1 LIKILSLEF
10 KKSLRVK
17 SLVIIPTY
25 NEIENIELIIRSIFS
40 LKTTFD
46 ILIIDDGSPDKT
58 AEKVKDLQ
66 NEFNS
71 KHQQLHLIERKEKL
85 GLGTAYL
92 KGFEFALANNYDYVF
107 EMDADFSHDP
117 KDLKRLLRAAR
128 VERYDLVIGSR
139 YIEGVNVVNWPLGR
153 VLLSYIASLYTR
165 IITGMP
171 VHDATAGFKCYKIKV
186 LRTIDL
192 SAIRFVGYAFQ
203 IEMKFNAWKH
213 GFKIKEIPI
222 VFTDR
227 IRGDSKMSIK
237 IFNEALFG
245 VIQMKVGSLFKK
257 YKKVN
262 RTVSTV

>member
-1 LIKILSLEF
+1 
-10 KKSLRVK
+10 
-17 SLVIIPTY
+17 
-25 NEIENIELIIRSIFS
+25 
-40 LKTTFD
+40 
-46 ILIIDDGSPDKT
+46 
-58 AEKVKDLQ
+58 
-66 NEFNS
+66 
-71 KHQQLHLIERKEKL
+71 
-85 GLGTAYL
+85 
-92 KGFEFALANNYDYVF
+92 
-107 EMDADFSHDP
+107 
-117 KDLKRLLRAAR
+117 
-128 VERYDLVIGSR
+128 
-139 YIEGVNVVNWPLGR
+139 
-153 VLLSYIASLYTR
+153 
-165 IITGMP
+165 
-171 VHDATAGFKCYKIKV
+171 

>member
-1 LIKILSLEF
+1 L
-10 KKSLRVK
+10 K

-25 NEIENIELIIRSIFS
+25 NEIENVEIIIRSIFS
-40 LKTTFD
+40 LKTPFE

-58 AEKVKDLQ
+58 ADKVKELQ
-66 NEFNS
+66 DEFNS
-71 KHQQLHLIERKEKL
+71 KHKRLHLIEREEKL

-92 KGFEFALANNYDYVF
+92 KGFEFALAHNYNYVF

-117 KDLKRLLRAAR
+117 KDLKKLLRAAR
-128 VERYDLVIGSR
+128 VGGNDLVIGSR

-165 IITGMP
+165 VITGMP
-171 VHDATAGFKCYKIKV
+171 VHDATAGFKCYKIEV
-186 LRTIDL
+186 LQTIDL
-192 SAIRFVGYAFQ
+192 SSIKFVGYAFQ

-227 IRGDSKMSIK
+227 VRGDSKMSIR

-245 VIQMKVGSLFKK
+245 VIQMKLGSLFKK

-262 RTVSTV
+262 QTVSTV